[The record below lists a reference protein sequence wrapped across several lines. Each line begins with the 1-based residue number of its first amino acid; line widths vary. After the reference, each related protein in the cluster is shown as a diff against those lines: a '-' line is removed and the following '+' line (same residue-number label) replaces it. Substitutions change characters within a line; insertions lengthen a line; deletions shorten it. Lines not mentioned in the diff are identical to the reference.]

1 MISKQEIIDSATN
14 MSLTPHVVEKDF
26 ALGWILAGI
35 FANEK
40 LADSWIFKG
49 GTCLKKC
56 YFETYRFSED
66 LDFTLTDESHLD
78 EGFLKTAF
86 KEVADWVYNESG
98 IEMPADSQKFDIY
111 TNPRGSISCQGKLPY
126 LGPVS
131 PRSGGMPRIKL
142 DLTCDERVVL
152 APVKRPVFHPYSD
165 EPEGKIFALS
175 YCYEEVFGEKVR
187 ALAERTR
194 PRDLYD
200 VINLFRND
208 NEKPAAPVL
217 LDVIKQ
223 KCEFKDIGLP
233 QLTELEKHRD
243 DLTGSWHG
251 MLDHQ
256 LPALP
261 SVDNYWDALGVF
273 FDWLY
278 GISEPVPL
286 SALSSASDDVV
297 IRERKLPSTLPS
309 RSQPILEIVRFA
321 AANRLCVQLTYRKE
335 HGEITTP
342 IIEPYSLRQSNAGNI
357 SLHGFDVS
365 KDGNRSYRVDR
376 IQAAQVTNQSF
387 APRYEVELT
396 ANGPVSVLPTASR
409 TRGFASGRNPTM
421 RSAPIRARAAKRS
434 RAVASYG
441 PKYVYQC
448 PTCQKKFTRKKRDSK
463 LNKHKNDWGGQCT
476 GRSGFLIEM
485 KY

>member
-1 MISKQEIIDSATN
+1 MISKQEIINSATN

-35 FANEK
+35 YANEK
-40 LADSWIFKG
+40 LTESWIFKG

-66 LDFTLTDESHLD
+66 LDFTLTDENHLD
-78 EGFLKTAF
+78 EGFLRTAF
-86 KEVADWVYNESG
+86 KEVADWVYNASG
-98 IEMPADSQKFDIY
+98 IEMPADGQKFDIY

-131 PRSGGMPRIKL
+131 PRSGGMPRIKI

-152 APVKRPVFHPYSD
+152 APVRRPVFHPYSD
-165 EPEGKIFALS
+165 EPESKIYALS

-208 NEKPAAPVL
+208 NEKPAPAVL
-217 LDVIKQ
+217 LDVIRQ
-223 KCEFKDIGLP
+223 KCEFKHIGLP
-233 QLTELEKHRD
+233 KLAELEQHRD

-261 SVDNYWDALGVF
+261 SVDDFWAALGGF

-278 GISEPVPL
+278 GIAEPVQL
-286 SALSSASDDVV
+286 SALPNARDDTVV
-297 IRERKLPSTLPS
+297 RDRMLPPTLSS

-321 AANRLCVQLTYRKE
+321 AANRLCVELTYRKE
-335 HGEITTP
+335 NGEITTP
-342 IIEPYSLRQSNAGNI
+342 RIEPYSLRRSNAGNI
-357 SLHGFDVS
+357 SLHGFDVHKS
-365 KDGNRSYRVDR
+365 GNRSYRIDR
-376 IQAAQVTNQSF
+376 IIEARVTSQSF
-387 APRYEVELT
+387 TPRYEVELI
-396 ANGPVSVLPTASR
+396 ANGPVNVPPTTPR
-409 TRGFASGRNPTM
+409 TVGFGAGRRLTT
-421 RSAPIRARAAKRS
+421 RQAPMRARAAKRS
-434 RAVASYG
+434 SYAANYG
-441 PKYVYQC
+441 PKYIYQC
-448 PTCQKKFTRKKRDSK
+448 PVCQKKFTRKKRDPK
-463 LNKHKNDWGGQCT
+463 LNKHKNNWGGQCS
-476 GRSGFLIEM
+476 GRRALLLETKF
-485 KY
+485 